1 MRNRG
6 ISGFGIIILI
16 IILIIL
22 GYAGYQILR
31 LYLTYGSVTEK
42 VEQAIRVGPTMSDQ
56 EIITQLLFEAKESN
70 VQLNPDSIFIDR
82 VIDDSLR
89 IYAAY
94 DDSSDVF
101 GVITIRRHFVID
113 KVKAIKKM

>member
-6 ISGFGIIILI
+6 VSGFGIIILI
-16 IILIIL
+16 IILILL
-22 GYAGYQILR
+22 GYAGYQVLR

-56 EIITQLLFEAKESN
+56 EIVNQLLREAKESN
-70 VQLNPDSIFIDR
+70 VQLNPDSIYVDR
-82 VIDDSLR
+82 SITDSLR

-94 DDSSDVF
+94 DDSSDIF
-101 GVITIRRHFVID
+101 GVLTVRRHFVID
-113 KVKAIKKM
+113 KVKAIKRM